1 MIRRG
6 IARGELRDDVDMEL
20 MVDVMLGPLLYHV
33 IATGGA
39 FEELIELQPKIL
51 ALQLQGL
58 APESARR

>member
-1 MIRRG
+1 MIRCG
-6 IARGELRDDVDMEL
+6 IARGELRGDVDMQL